1 MHGDFLCQ
9 YTGHIFQHSQH
20 VRVRLMQLC
29 ADATV
34 IAMDNLSQFLII
46 CEPFLSNR
54 DFFKLALAN
63 RNISDNNH
71 RASAGSDFADFFK
84 VFVLRKAKSGRSKD
98 DTVFQFQTAV
108 IDGGC

>member
-46 CEPFLSNR
+46 CEPFFIKQR
-54 DFFKLALAN
+54 FFKLALAN

-84 VFVLRKAKSGRSKD
+84 IR
-98 DTVFQFQTAV
+98 
-108 IDGGC
+108 II